1 MSELFDADV
10 RIYNTRVVKIQNMR
24 VLVALIQ
31 VQENSM
37 IDISLFAENIL

>member
-10 RIYNTRVVKIQNMR
+10 RIYTTRVVKIQNMR

-37 IDISLFAENIL
+37 IDISLFSENIL